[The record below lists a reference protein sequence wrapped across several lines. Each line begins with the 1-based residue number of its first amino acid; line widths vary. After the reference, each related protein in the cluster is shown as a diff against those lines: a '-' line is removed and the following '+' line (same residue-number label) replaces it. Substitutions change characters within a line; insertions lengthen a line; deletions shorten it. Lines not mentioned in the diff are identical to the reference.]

1 MKPGLSKEFL
11 CDFLEAKVR
20 EYNRPAFIT
29 DDPVSIPHLFSR
41 KEDIEIAGFFA
52 ATIAWGQRPVI
63 IRNARSLMER
73 MDMAPYEFVL
83 SASPKDLKKLDS
95 FVHRTFN
102 ATDVRFFVAA
112 LRNIYKKHGGMECVF
127 LERFKNSRRGAEDAE
142 SVRAKSRTSAPLRQK
157 TPQDNFSPARNA
169 IIHFREI
176 FLTAKHDPRSEKH
189 IANPASGSNAKRIN
203 MFLRWMVRKDNAG
216 VDFGLWK
223 SIPPSL
229 LCCPLDVHV
238 GNVARALGLL
248 ERKQDDWKAVE
259 ELTAKLREFDAED
272 PVKYDFA
279 LFGTGVFEK
288 IVKK

>member
-1 MKPGLSKEFL
+1 MNKEFL
-11 CDFLEAKVR
+11 HDFLEAKVR
-20 EYNRPAFIT
+20 EYNQPAFIT
-29 DDPVSIPHLFSR
+29 DDPVSIPHLFTR
-41 KEDIEIAGFFA
+41 KEDIEISGFFA

-83 SASPKDLKKLDS
+83 SASPKELKKLDS

-112 LRNIYKKHGGMECVF
+112 LRKVYTKHGGMENIFAQKLRGRACPE
-127 LERFKNSRRGAEDAE
+127 ERGMSPWLISSYE
-142 SVRAKSRTSAPLRQK
+142 SLT
-157 TPQDNFSPARNA
+157 PARDA
-169 IIHFREI
+169 IIHFREV
-176 FLTAKHDPRSEKH
+176 FLTAKHESRSEKH
-189 IANPASGSNAKRIN
+189 VANPASGSNAKRIN
-203 MFLRWMVRKDNAG
+203 MFLRWMVRRDNAG

-223 SIPPSL
+223 SISPSL

-288 IVKK
+288 I

>member
-1 MKPGLSKEFL
+1 MNTEFIR
-11 CDFLEAKVR
+11 DFLETKTR
-20 EYNRPAFIT
+20 EYNQPGFIT

-102 ATDVRFFVAA
+102 STDVRFFVAA
-112 LRNIYKKHGGMECVF
+112 LRNIYTKHGGMENVF
-127 LERFKNSRRGAEDAE
+127 SQKL
-142 SVRAKSRTSAPLRQK
+142 RAPVSPWLK
-157 TPQDNFSPARNA
+157 TPEEISSPARDA
-169 IIHFREI
+169 IIHFREV
-176 FLTAKHDPRSEKH
+176 FLTAKHESRSEKH
-189 IANPASGSNAKRIN
+189 VANPASGSNAKRIN
-203 MFLRWMVRKDNAG
+203 MFLRWMVRRDNAG

-223 SIPPSL
+223 NISPSL

-259 ELTAKLREFDAED
+259 ELTAKLREFDADD

-288 IVKK
+288 IGKM